1 MEGSLSLFSASSLTS
16 CSILLPASTAS
27 ASLSLSHPHF
37 SYEYPLKFPH
47 LLQRASPNHAFS
59 FPLSPSSSYSTTT
72 TTSQRSRSR
81 HANFISRCSTSNS
94 RKAELELESSSSPSQ
109 PVDDDDGDLGCVAT
123 DLDLEC
129 LVSEPNLDAPLIQ
142 MSSTEK
148 GETATKSLIE
158 TITETV
164 VLVSPFF
171 FWGTS
176 MVAMKEVLPLTAFL
190 VSSFRLIP
198 AGLLLVAF
206 AGFKGRPLPSGPTA
220 WLTISLFALV
230 DASCFQVIID
240 SQPLT
245 VAILANLLFGES
257 IGIVGTSG
265 LVLGVIGLL
274 LLELP
279 TLAFDESNFS
289 LWGSGEWWML
299 LAAQSMAVGTV
310 MVRWVSKYSDPV
322 MATGWG
328 VPLLHFGF
336 VMNFKAKGMEID
348 RLTHIKLFLQHMVIG
363 GLPLLAISVL
373 NHDPAFSLSLKDL
386 TASDILALLYTSIFG
401 SAISYGVYFYNAT
414 KGSSSLTKLSSL
426 TFLTPMFASIF
437 GFLYLGE
444 TFSPLQLAGATV
456 TVVAIYMV
464 NYRNSNE

>member
-1 MEGSLSLFSASSLTS
+1 MEGSLSLFSASSLTN
-16 CSILLPASTAS
+16 CSILLPTASASAS

-37 SYEYPLKFPH
+37 SYDYPLKFPH
-47 LLQRASPNHAFS
+47 LSQRASPNHAFS
-59 FPLSPSSSYSTTT
+59 FPFSPSSC
-72 TTSQRSRSR
+72 QRSRSR
-81 HANFISRCSTSNS
+81 RATFISKCSTSSS
-94 RKAELELESSSSPSQ
+94 RKAELEFESSSSQ
-109 PVDDDDGDLGCVAT
+109 PVDDGGDLDYVGT
-123 DLDLEC
+123 GLDSEC

-142 MSSTEK
+142 LSSTEK
-148 GETATKSLIE
+148 GETATESLIE
-158 TITETV
+158 TITETA

-176 MVAMKEVLPLTAFL
+176 MVAMKEVLPLTGPFF

-206 AGFKGRPLPSGPTA
+206 AGFKGRPLPSGLTA
-220 WLTISLFALV
+220 WLTITLFALV
-230 DASCFQVIID
+230 DASCFQGFLAQGLQRTSAGLGSVIID

-257 IGIVGTSG
+257 IGIVGASG

-274 LLELP
+274 LLEVP
-279 TLAFDESNFS
+279 TLTFDESNFS

-322 MATGWG
+322 MATGW
-328 VPLLHFGF
+328 
-336 VMNFKAKGMEID
+336 
-348 RLTHIKLFLQHMVIG
+348 HMVIG

-401 SAISYGVYFYNAT
+401 SAISYGVYFYSAT
-414 KGSSSLTKLSSL
+414 KGSLTKLSSL

-444 TFSPLQLAGATV
+444 TFSPLQLAGAIV